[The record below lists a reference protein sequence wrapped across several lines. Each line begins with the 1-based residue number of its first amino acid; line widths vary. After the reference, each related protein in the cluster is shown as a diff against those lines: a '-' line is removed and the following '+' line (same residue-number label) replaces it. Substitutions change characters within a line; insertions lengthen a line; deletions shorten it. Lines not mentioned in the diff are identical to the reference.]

1 MNLLAQ
7 PQFNHRAI
15 VESGIL
21 ENECST
27 LLREFFK
34 NIRQQKRSLKQAKI
48 QNDTNLLE

>member
-34 NIRQQKRSLKQAKI
+34 TYANKRDPSNKPRYKMTQI
-48 QNDTNLLE
+48 C

>member
-27 LLREFFK
+27 LLREFSK
-34 NIRQQKRSLKQAKI
+34 HTPTKEIPQTSQ
-48 QNDTNLLE
+48 DTK